1 MIGMPRFA
9 RSSLVLM
16 AAVGSLAAPVM
27 GRQAAPEKASILK
40 LSWLAGCWE
49 GGQAGRRIEEQWMAP
64 GGGAMLGMGRTVK
77 DARLVEHEAMI
88 IREEQAGL
96 TFTAKPSGQ
105 QEASFSSIELTD
117 ASVVFEN
124 PAHDF
129 PQRVIYR
136 RQGDGSLLARIEG
149 TRDGKVKG
157 IDIPMRR
164 AECAGPSG
172 R

>member
-1 MIGMPRFA
+1 MSMKCGRWVVAAAMSGLLPGMTGHA
-9 RSSLVLM
+9 
-16 AAVGSLAAPVM
+16 
-27 GRQAAPEKASILK
+27 AAPEGASIQK

-49 GGQAGRRIEEQWMAP
+49 GGQGELRIEEQWMAP
-64 GGGAMLGMGRTVK
+64 RGGAMLGMGRTVK
-77 DARLVEHEAMI
+77 GERLVEYEAMI
-88 IREEQAGL
+88 IREEPARL

-105 QEASFSSIELTD
+105 QEASFGSIELTD

-124 PAHDF
+124 QAHDF

-149 TRDGKVKG
+149 TQNGKLSGV
-157 IDIPMRR
+157 DFPMRR
-164 AECAGPSG
+164 AVCAGGAG